1 MAPPPPAKDYAALV
15 RALARPDG
23 ESEWVEF
30 KLAFANPKDIG
41 KYISALANSSVL
53 NEQPYGY
60 LLWGVEDGTGKLI
73 GTKFDPHSAKKGN
86 EPLENWLLRLLEPKI
101 NFSFH
106 AVEEDGARIVLAEI
120 ERARSKPVQ
129 FDGMR
134 HIRIGSVTRPLQQLP
149 ERERALWRA
158 FDRTPFEQRAINGG
172 GMDAGKAIQALD
184 SLAYFKLLQLP
195 AMQDPLLTAKALL
208 ADGMLESTLSGDWN
222 ITNQGAILLA
232 DDLRSFP
239 NLQRKAVRVIQYDG
253 KSKVVAAREQ
263 VFHRGYAVGFHS
275 LIDYIATLIPTQE
288 VFGRA
293 LREDIPKFPILA
305 VRELVANM
313 LVHQDFA
320 VTGAGPMVEIFSDR
334 IEITNPGESLI
345 EPARL
350 IDAPPRT
357 RNEAMAA
364 FMRRVGICEERGT
377 GIDKAML
384 AIELAQLPAPLF
396 ETPPGATRIT
406 LFARR
411 ELKNMSR
418 ADRIRAAYQHACL
431 RYVMGEKTT
440 NATLRDRFGVSSA
453 NSAVVSRILRDALE
467 VGVIVMKDK
476 TAGPRN
482 RAYLPYWV
490 APTANGTEDF
500 I

>member
-1 MAPPPPAKDYAALV
+1 MTPPPPAKGYAALV

-30 KLAFANPKDIG
+30 KRDFANPKDMG
-41 KYISALANSSVL
+41 RYISALANSAVL
-53 NEQPYGY
+53 NERPFGY
-60 LLWGVEDGTGKLI
+60 LLWGVEDGTGKLV
-73 GTKFDPHSAKKGN
+73 GTRFDPHSAKKGN
-86 EPLENWLLRLLEPKI
+86 EPLENWLLRLLDPKI

-106 AVEEDGARIVLAEI
+106 AVDVDGARVVLAEI

-263 VFHRGYAVGFHS
+263 VFHRGYAVGFNP
-275 LIDYIATLIPTQE
+275 LIDYIATLIPTHE

-293 LREDIPKFPILA
+293 LREDVPKFPILA

-364 FMRRVGICEERGT
+364 FMRRAGICEERGT

-396 ETPPGATRIT
+396 ETPPGATRVT

-411 ELKNMSR
+411 ELKNMSPADKVR
-418 ADRIRAAYQHACL
+418 AVYQHACL
-431 RYVMGEKTT
+431 RYVLGERTGNT
-440 NATLRDRFGVSSA
+440 SLRERFGIASQNASTA
-453 NSAVVSRILRDALE
+453 SRLLNEALKA
-467 VGVIVMKDK
+467 GMIVIEEPR
-476 TAGPRN
+476 AGTKSRN
-482 RAYLPYWV
+482 YLPYWA
-490 APTANGTEDF
+490 APAVDGNSR
-500 I
+500 